1 MISIRFYG
9 DQRQPSFEQ
18 AVYPGFDSDVHAL
31 TGSPYFWERRFFL
44 NA

>member
-9 DQRQPSFEQ
+9 DQRQPSFEH
-18 AVYPGFDSDVHAL
+18 AIYPGPGNDVQAL
-31 TGSPYFWERRFFL
+31 AGSPTFWERRFFL